1 VGMVLEAGGEAAGI
15 FLGEVLDDEGG
26 SGEVWVQ
33 GLEELGKGGVTAG
46 GAAEEDEAG
55 LCFGLIL
62 RGIGQ
67 EDGGE
72 VSSAAHGGRQWA
84 RAVRL

>member
-1 VGMVLEAGGEAAGI
+1 
-15 FLGEVLDDEGG
+15 
-26 SGEVWVQ
+26 
-33 GLEELGKGGVTAG
+33 
-46 GAAEEDEAG
+46 